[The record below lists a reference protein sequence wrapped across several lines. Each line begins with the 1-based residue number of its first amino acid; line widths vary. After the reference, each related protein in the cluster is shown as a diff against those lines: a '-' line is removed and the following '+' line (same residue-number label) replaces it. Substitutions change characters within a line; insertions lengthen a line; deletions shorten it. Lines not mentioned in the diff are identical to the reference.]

1 MVAKPHNVSMFENTG
16 NDQMDLH
23 KCTEE
28 NAGAL
33 LKMGKKISWE
43 VARIQYVMITLEI
56 CETEKE
62 TIRK

>member
-1 MVAKPHNVSMFENTG
+1 MVAKQHNVPMFENTG

-33 LKMGKKISWE
+33 MNKDGQENQL
-43 VARIQYVMITLEI
+43 
-56 CETEKE
+56 
-62 TIRK
+62 RKS

>member
-1 MVAKPHNVSMFENTG
+1 MVAKPHNVPMFENTG

-23 KCTEE
+23 KRTEE

-33 LKMGKKISWE
+33 LKMGKKIGWE
-43 VARIQYVMITLEI
+43 VARIQFVMITLEI
-56 CETEKE
+56 CETEKK